1 MRLLDDAR
9 EMLDELFPSFD
20 KRLAEVPL
28 ATWEQPG
35 GPGLAIFKEV
45 GGPGLLVPQVHGGQ
59 GADLT
64 AAVRVQRALGARSP
78 SLAVASTMHH
88 FSVASLVEIST
99 ATSGMEWMLLAAVAR
114 DNLLVAS
121 GFAEGRAGQ
130 SILSPGMTAVERDG
144 MVVLNGS
151 KKPCSLAE
159 SMDLLTAS
167 VTLPGPDGT
176 PQLAVAMVPAS
187 TPGVSVRPFWNTPA
201 LAGAESHEVVLTDV
215 QVPADLVVRTDLL
228 DGDRLDHLQTVAFV
242 WFELLMAASYLGAA
256 TALAERLL
264 SAPRA
269 DVGAQARVAATTRA
283 ATLLLHGTAAAAG
296 AGNIDEQH
304 LADALVCRYA
314 VQDAISV
321 VLDLGVEALGGMAFI
336 ASPEVAYLA
345 GACRALAFHPPGR
358 QRMAGPLRDYFTGAP
373 LRIP

>member
-9 EMLDELFPSFD
+9 EVLDELFPGFD

-28 ATWEQPG
+28 ATLEQPG
-35 GPGLAIFKEV
+35 GPGLAIFKDV
-45 GGPGLLVPQVHGGQ
+45 GGPGLLVPRVHGGQ

-64 AAVRVQRALGARSP
+64 ATIFVQRAIGARSP

-88 FSVASLVEIST
+88 FSVASLVEVST

-144 MVVLNGS
+144 VLVLNGT

-187 TPGVSVRPFWNTPA
+187 APGVSVRPFWNTPA

-215 QVPADLVVRTDLL
+215 QLPPDLVVRTELL
-228 DGDRLDHLQTVAFV
+228 DGDRLDHLQTVGFV

-264 SAPRA
+264 AAPRA
-269 DVGAQARVAATTRA
+269 DVGAQARVATTVRA
-283 ATLLLHGTAAAAG
+283 ATLLLHGVAATAG
-296 AGNIDEQH
+296 AGDIDERH
-304 LADALVCRYA
+304 LADALACRYA

-336 ASPEVAYLA
+336 TSPEIAYLA

-358 QRMAGPLRDYFTGAP
+358 QRMAGALRDYFTGAP

>member
-9 EMLDELFPSFD
+9 EMLDELFPD
-20 KRLAEVPL
+20 LDRRLAEMPL
-28 ATWEQPG
+28 ATWEQPD
-35 GPGLAIFKEV
+35 GPGLKIFKEV
-45 GGPGLLVPQVHGGQ
+45 GGPGLLVPRVHGGR

-64 AAVRVQRALGARSP
+64 AAVRVQRAIGARSP

-88 FSVASLVEIST
+88 FSVASLVELSE
-99 ATSGMEWMLLAAVAR
+99 ATSGMEWMLLTAVAR

-130 SILSPGMTAVERDG
+130 SILSPGMTGVEQDG
-144 MVVLNGS
+144 TVVLNGS

-215 QVPADLVVRTDLL
+215 RVPTDLVVRTELL
-228 DGDRLDHLQTVAFV
+228 DGDRLDHLQTVGFV

-256 TALAERLL
+256 TGLAERLL

-269 DVGAQARVAATTRA
+269 DVGAQARVATTIRA
-283 ATLLLHGTAAAAG
+283 ATLLLHGTAAAG
-296 AGNIDEQH
+296 AGNIDERH
-304 LADALVCRYA
+304 LADALACRYA
-314 VQDAISV
+314 IQDAIAV
-321 VLDLGVEALGGMAFI
+321 VLDIGVEALGGMAFI
-336 ASPEVAYLA
+336 TSSEVAYLA
-345 GACRALAFHPPGR
+345 AACRALAFHPPGR
-358 QRMAGPLRDYFTGAP
+358 QRMAEPLRDYFTGAP